1 MDSLDD
7 LLLGACC
14 PGCGEPGVGLCDA
27 CRSAINPTPRVIVDG
42 PPPVIACMGYHGPVP
57 GIVTAHKD
65 RGAAWLT
72 DELGHWLAH
81 GLAPAIAAV
90 PGHVD
95 VVPVPSTAR
104 AVRRRGADHAA
115 DMTRSALRTLDASN
129 ASLAQVLHRTRRVAD
144 QLEVRHEDRS
154 ANQRGSM
161 RAPTGEGDVIL
172 VDDVRTSGATI
183 DEACRAL
190 GWSGRRVLSV
200 VVLADAAT
208 PLRWP

>member
-1 MDSLDD
+1 
-7 LLLGACC
+7 
-14 PGCGEPGVGLCDA
+14 
-27 CRSAINPTPRVIVDG
+27 
-42 PPPVIACMGYHGPVP
+42 MGYHDPVP

-72 DELGHWLAH
+72 DELGQWLAQ
-81 GLAPAIAAV
+81 GLAPAIAAA
-90 PGHVD
+90 PSHVD
-95 VVPVPSTAR
+95 VVPVPSSAK

-115 DMTRSALRTLDASN
+115 NMARSALRTLDASN

-154 ANQRGSM
+154 ANQCGSM
-161 RAPTGEGDVIL
+161 RAPSAQGDVIL

-190 GWSGRRVLSV
+190 RRSGRRVLSV

>member
-1 MDSLDD
+1 
-7 LLLGACC
+7 
-14 PGCGEPGVGLCDA
+14 
-27 CRSAINPTPRVIVDG
+27 
-42 PPPVIACMGYHGPVP
+42 MGYHGPVP

-65 RGAAWLT
+65 RGATWLA
-72 DELGHWLAH
+72 DELGQWLAY
-81 GLAPAIAAV
+81 GLAPAIAAA

-95 VVPVPSTAR
+95 VVPVPSSAR

-115 DMTRSALRTLDASN
+115 DMARSALRALGAGN

-144 QLEVRHEDRS
+144 QLEVRDEDRGT
-154 ANQRGSM
+154 NQSGSM
-161 RAPTGEGDVIL
+161 RAVAGEGDVIL

-190 GWSGRRVLSV
+190 NQAGRTVLSV

-208 PLRWP
+208 PMRWP